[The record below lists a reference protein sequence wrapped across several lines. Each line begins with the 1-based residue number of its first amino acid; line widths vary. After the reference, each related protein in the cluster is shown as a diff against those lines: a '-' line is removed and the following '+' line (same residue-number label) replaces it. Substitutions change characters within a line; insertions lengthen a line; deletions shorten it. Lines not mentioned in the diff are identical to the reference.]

1 MKQKIVISE
10 NLKPIEKWVLS
21 FVVPKILK
29 EIEEKINS
37 VAESVTALGYP
48 KTEQTLLICIDGE
61 ITSESLYT
69 RDTDL
74 HIETA
79 HFKKYV
85 AYYSYKTIKF
95 IDELYTKET
104 NEIGEKYAEIAKNVL
119 KAQAEAGERLR
130 LQNLIVNRDHVIQG
144 LECEN
149 EQLRKQIQALKVYAK
164 KFVLQATDEE
174 LYELKLAKNPEEED
188 LDNCVSDAQLEALEK
203 LGL

>member
-29 EIEEKINS
+29 EREEKINS
-37 VAESVTALGYP
+37 VTESITALGYP
-48 KTEQTLLICIDGE
+48 KTEQTLLIRIDGE

-74 HIETA
+74 HIETS

-119 KAQAEAGERLR
+119 NAQAEAEERLK
-130 LQNLIVNRDHVIQG
+130 LQNLVDSKGRVVRV
-144 LECEN
+144 LEREN
-149 EQLRKQIQALKVYAK
+149 EQLREQIQTLQLYAK